1 MKLRLRLVARHAFL
15 LFPAVAAALFLTR
28 TVLVLV
34 AHDGRAVRSIPAHA
48 AQEQGPTARPFSVT
62 ARRYKF
68 EPARIEVVQD
78 DVVKIELRTE
88 DIAHSFTVD
97 DYRIAKRA
105 SPGQPVTFEFRA
117 DRAGAFPFYCNL
129 QTEDG
134 CRQMRGEL
142 VVKRRK

>member
-1 MKLRLRLVARHAFL
+1 MTLRPRRLARYAAL
-15 LFPAVAAALFLTR
+15 LFPAVAAALFLIR
-28 TVLVLV
+28 AVLV
-34 AHDGRAVRSIPAHA
+34 AQDVRPARAV
-48 AQEQGPTARPFSVT
+48 QEQGPTARPFSIT
-62 ARRYKF
+62 AHRYRF
-68 EPARIEVVQD
+68 EPARIEVVQG

-117 DRAGAFPFYCNL
+117 DRPGTFPFYCNL

-134 CRQMRGEL
+134 CSKMRGEL
-142 VVKRRK
+142 VVKPRK